1 MMKQFFMKSERIY
14 PLFIDILMDIIY
26 YLYMILFYMI
36 SALNDVKI
44 NAMKN
49 DGNPN
54 LVTDM
59 KRKKSYLQKI

>member
-1 MMKQFFMKSERIY
+1 MKQFFMKFERIY

-26 YLYMILFYMI
+26 YLYMILFYII

-44 NAMKN
+44 NSMKN
-49 DGNPN
+49 DGNSN

-59 KRKKSYLQKI
+59 KRKKSYL

>member
-1 MMKQFFMKSERIY
+1 MKQFFMKSERIY

-44 NAMKN
+44 NSMKN

-59 KRKKSYLQKI
+59 KRKKSYL

>member
-1 MMKQFFMKSERIY
+1 MMKQFFMKFERIY

-26 YLYMILFYMI
+26 YLYMILFYII

-44 NAMKN
+44 NSMKN
-49 DGNPN
+49 DGNSN

-59 KRKKSYLQKI
+59 KRKKSYL

>member
-59 KRKKSYLQKI
+59 KRKKSYL

>member
-1 MMKQFFMKSERIY
+1 
-14 PLFIDILMDIIY
+14 MDIIY
-26 YLYMILFYMI
+26 YLYMILFYII

-49 DGNPN
+49 DGNSN

-59 KRKKSYLQKI
+59 KRKKSYL

>member
-59 KRKKSYLQKI
+59 KHKKSYL

>member
-1 MMKQFFMKSERIY
+1 MMKQFFMKSEKIY

-26 YLYMILFYMI
+26 YLYMILYYII

-59 KRKKSYLQKI
+59 KRKKSYL

>member
-26 YLYMILFYMI
+26 YLYMILFYMV

-54 LVTDM
+54 LVTDT
-59 KRKKSYLQKI
+59 KRKKSYL

>member
-1 MMKQFFMKSERIY
+1 MMKQFFMKFERIY

-26 YLYMILFYMI
+26 YLYMILFYII

-49 DGNPN
+49 DGNSN

-59 KRKKSYLQKI
+59 KRKKSYI

>member
-1 MMKQFFMKSERIY
+1 MKQFFMKSERIY

-54 LVTDM
+54 LVTDT
-59 KRKKSYLQKI
+59 KRKKSYL

>member
-1 MMKQFFMKSERIY
+1 MMKQFFMKFERIY

-59 KRKKSYLQKI
+59 KRKKSYL

>member
-26 YLYMILFYMI
+26 YLYMILSYMI

-59 KRKKSYLQKI
+59 KRKKSYL

>member
-49 DGNPN
+49 DGNSN

-59 KRKKSYLQKI
+59 KRKKSYL

>member
-54 LVTDM
+54 LVTCLLYTSPSPRD
-59 KRKKSYLQKI
+59 

>member
-1 MMKQFFMKSERIY
+1 MMKQFFRKSERIY

-54 LVTDM
+54 LVTDT
-59 KRKKSYLQKI
+59 KRKKSYL

>member
-1 MMKQFFMKSERIY
+1 MKQFFMKFERIY

-26 YLYMILFYMI
+26 YLYMILFYII

-49 DGNPN
+49 DGNSN

-59 KRKKSYLQKI
+59 KRKKSYL

>member
-1 MMKQFFMKSERIY
+1 MTKQFFMKSERIY

-54 LVTDM
+54 LVTDT
-59 KRKKSYLQKI
+59 KRKKSYL

>member
-59 KRKKSYLQKI
+59 KRRKSYL

>member
-59 KRKKSYLQKI
+59 KRKKFYL

>member
-14 PLFIDILMDIIY
+14 TLFIDILMDIIY

-59 KRKKSYLQKI
+59 KRKKSYL

>member
-1 MMKQFFMKSERIY
+1 MMKQFFMKFERIY
-14 PLFIDILMDIIY
+14 HLFIDILMDIIY
-26 YLYMILFYMI
+26 YLYMILFYII

-49 DGNPN
+49 DGNSN

-59 KRKKSYLQKI
+59 KRKKSYL

>member
-1 MMKQFFMKSERIY
+1 MKQFFMKSERIY

-44 NAMKN
+44 NSMKN

-59 KRKKSYLQKI
+59 KRKKSCL

>member
-1 MMKQFFMKSERIY
+1 MKRFFMKSERIY

-59 KRKKSYLQKI
+59 KRKKSYL

>member
-26 YLYMILFYMI
+26 YLYMILFYII

-49 DGNPN
+49 DGNSN

-59 KRKKSYLQKI
+59 KRKKSYL

>member
-54 LVTDM
+54 LVTDT
-59 KRKKSYLQKI
+59 KRKKSYL

>member
-44 NAMKN
+44 NSMKN

-59 KRKKSYLQKI
+59 KRKKSCL

>member
-1 MMKQFFMKSERIY
+1 MMKQFFMKAERIY

-59 KRKKSYLQKI
+59 KRKKSYL

>member
-1 MMKQFFMKSERIY
+1 MMKQFFMKFERIY

-26 YLYMILFYMI
+26 YLYMILFYII

-49 DGNPN
+49 DGNSN

-59 KRKKSYLQKI
+59 KRKKSYL

>member
-1 MMKQFFMKSERIY
+1 MKQFFMKSERIY

-59 KRKKSYLQKI
+59 KRKKSYL

>member
-26 YLYMILFYMI
+26 YLYMILFYII

-54 LVTDM
+54 LVTDI
-59 KRKKSYLQKI
+59 KHKKSYL

>member
-26 YLYMILFYMI
+26 YLYMILFYII

-59 KRKKSYLQKI
+59 KRKKSYL

>member
-1 MMKQFFMKSERIY
+1 MMKQFFMKSEKIY

-26 YLYMILFYMI
+26 YLYMILFYII

-59 KRKKSYLQKI
+59 KRKKSYL